1 MTLDERIEE
10 RAAKEETLVRISDEH
25 IQKLQLEEDSVL
37 LIRVPIEL
45 AIHQGQQIMDV
56 IRQVVQKQTGQD
68 PEILMVAR
76 DCELSSLNIEALQVL
91 RAEIDA
97 TLQYKFAQHGGDGG
111 N

>member
-1 MTLDERIEE
+1 MTTEERIAE
-10 RAAKEETLVRISDEH
+10 RTTPLVQITDEH
-25 IQKLQLEEDSVL
+25 IQKLQLEKDSVL

-56 IRQVVQKQTGQD
+56 IRQVVHKQTGHD
-68 PEILMVAR
+68 PGILMVTR
-76 DCELSSLNIEALQVL
+76 DCELSSLTIEALQML